1 MDRTRISVTKPR
13 INDGVNIGH
22 SSRLDYDKCAYEDRL
37 EESVGPLLYRL
48 NPHYINNCDACL
60 STFGPRAG
68 HNGFGVS
75 TTVGHTTAPAQD
87 VVDVESVLKNLNV
100 LQSKCKDGK
109 VNDIDVTRFT
119 LNHARTCNDFLDP
132 TASRLTN
139 PATNYRGMS
148 INRFHDLP
156 KPAQANPRINPYHRA
171 ENTKNTMRDNYRMR
185 VPNLIAFDPALPK
198 ELRGQNPPCKLQL
211 NCGKSNCGCRK
222 PEKMEPE
229 NDMRYWGA
237 SPNDKN
243 RYGQY

>member
-1 MDRTRISVTKPR
+1 MP
-13 INDGVNIGH
+13 
-22 SSRLDYDKCAYEDRL
+22 YDKCAYEDRL

-48 NPHYINNCDACL
+48 NPHYINNCDACI

-68 HNGFGVS
+68 HNGYGVS
-75 TTVGHTTAPAQD
+75 TTVGHTTSPAQD

-100 LQSKCKDGK
+100 LSSKCKDGK

-119 LNHARTCNDFLDP
+119 LQHARTCNDFLDP
-132 TASRLTN
+132 TSSRLTN

-156 KPAQANPRINPYHRA
+156 KPAQANIFQPFA
-171 ENTKNTMRDNYRMR
+171 ENTKLSAKDSYRVR

-198 ELRGQNPPCKLQL
+198 ELRGKKKPCKYHC
-211 NCGKSNCGCRK
+211 NTDSCTSSCSGKTVKR
-222 PEKMEPE
+222 EPE
-229 NDMRYWGA
+229 DMMRYWGG
-237 SPNDKN
+237 SPNSKS